1 MMIKMNLHISTN
13 TIVVKKNNKN
23 LMINKINKLLQV
35 CICIQAHKTQRFYV
49 QNQVND
55 EMLKS

>member
-13 TIVVKKNNKN
+13 TINVKKNKN